1 VLSTTGDKVR
11 IGIQARGTC
20 PVFRNEIC
28 LEIQQENIAA
38 GTSARAEVNEA
49 LKRLSTDR
57 LTDDA
62 FERGPAGHRKTAR
75 PGTGRPSVRRRRI
88 QRRDIRGCE
97 PHGDELWTAG
107 RRARVI

>member
-1 VLSTTGDKVR
+1 MLSTTGDKVR

-38 GTSARAEVNEA
+38 GTSARAKVNEA

-62 FERGPAGHRKTAR
+62 FERGPAGHRKTAAL
-75 PGTGRPSVRRRRI
+75 GRGGLPYGGAGFKGATFEVASRTATSSGLP
-88 QRRDIRGCE
+88 D
-97 PHGDELWTAG
+97 DE
-107 RRARVI
+107 RE